1 MKIEEKDL
9 KQIIFG
15 DYVLTPIKNAFN
27 KKTSYWM

>member
-27 KKTSYWM
+27 YGILCRT